1 MNPNPV
7 LRKRQ
12 ETIYNDR
19 FGIKYSKRIYFKML
33 QQEKKQNTEWTSMEK
48 KDNKILE
55 ELRRRGKIFEDPC
68 PKPESIIGKLID
80 LFSKKKS

>member
-1 MNPNPV
+1 MNN
-7 LRKRQ
+7 
-12 ETIYNDR
+12 
-19 FGIKYSKRIYFKML
+19 
-33 QQEKKQNTEWTSMEK
+33 

-68 PKPESIIGKLID
+68 PKSESFLGKLID

>member
-1 MNPNPV
+1 MNN
-7 LRKRQ
+7 
-12 ETIYNDR
+12 
-19 FGIKYSKRIYFKML
+19 
-33 QQEKKQNTEWTSMEK
+33 

-68 PKPESIIGKLID
+68 PKSECFLGKLID